1 MDDAREL
8 QYGIEF
14 ETSDADGSIDQ
25 LGEGLDRLEQRI
37 GAAEMGA
44 QRMGAGV
51 VSACDSGAAG
61 ADRFTGAVDRTSG
74 AMEDMAESTRSAADT
89 TRLFGGGL
97 DDAEEDAEGLRAKI
111 RETAEGAE
119 SLGAAFRETMADGLE
134 AGQSITKSF
143 GTGLTGAIDFSR
155 NKVKTFVNDT
165 VKGAQNIATKFKHPI
180 QTIRGDLVKALRG
193 AQDSTEDLG
202 DEADDT
208 TDDLQEMGAAGETAG
223 NQVSEAIKNVVT
235 AFVGLEAI
243 KQGIELLKQFGASA
257 LEAYSATET
266 TSKQFDTLFSTSAA
280 EWVDNYSEAVH
291 RSTSEVMGFM
301 VQNKT
306 MYQEMGIT
314 GEAAEELSTLTTS
327 LAYDFGNAFSMDD
340 AEALGLVQSAI
351 QGDTA
356 ALSAYGVTLDE
367 TALKQSAAALGRSE
381 NIDALD
387 DAAMAQVRLNAIL
400 DQTADVQQAA
410 INQTGGLTNSV
421 KSLNGVWSNFL
432 TTAGSKFAP
441 AIENIVGAVVDD
453 WPTIEPMLL
462 SFVDVLADGIGGVA
476 PTLIE
481 LAQNLI
487 PAVTSVLGTLVS
499 AAGPVLSVFTDIA
512 SSALPPLVEIVESLV
527 SYVLPPFLSTLET
540 LNTNVIQPLIPVIQ
554 QIASQVLPVFGQAF
568 SAAGQ
573 IIGQL
578 ASSVIPPLTQI
589 LGVLIQA
596 IQPIISAAQSFISA
610 LLPPLMTLISAAG
623 NILSGVILPVVS
635 ALSPVLSVIG
645 DVLGVIGDVLGK
657 VVGWLA
663 DGAGKVVDFFTGLFG
678 GAKESSAAV
687 EELGNSV
694 TDLGAAT
701 ESVKSPE
708 IEIPEPKVP
717 DIPAIA
723 VPVETTPFELPD
735 FSTDLTPLSLPIT
748 AEVPEITPPTVEA
761 VNIPVTVET
770 PIIPEPEVTAVELP
784 VTVEKPVI
792 PEPDIEP
799 ARLPVDAEKPEILTP
814 DVSPVIIPVTVEKP
828 VIPEADITPIVIP
841 VTAETPIIQTPE
853 VPTVVVPVTA
863 EKPIIQKP
871 DVPLV
876 ILPVVAEVPEIT
888 PPPVETVNIPVF
900 AETPVIPEP
909 DVSPVTIPVNLE
921 LSDLD
926 IPTPEPITVPVN
938 VERPVIPEPEIVM
951 IVIPVSVQKPVI
963 PEPDPPDMPT
973 LTLGPADTA
982 PFNQSMAKAA
992 QDASDAGQASAKALQ
1007 TFYENSL
1014 DNIGTVASSTFA
1026 RAASDAENSWSRMV
1040 DAAREGARSIVSS
1053 FQDIGAA
1060 ANKAGNTKLTISSA
1074 SIPSHASGTSSFE
1087 GGWTRMNEEGGE
1099 LAYLPSGTAI
1109 IPADQTDKIIN
1120 DATTTNN
1127 SSTAEYTDSSTFAPQ
1142 LSIVMGEGGGA
1153 VDEEALLARIR
1164 DQMEQFWR
1172 EKKEEEYHKRALQ
1185 GAHAR

>member
-14 ETSDADGSIDQ
+14 ETSEADGSIDQ

-74 AMEDMAESTRSAADT
+74 AMEDMADTTRTAADT
-89 TRLFGGGL
+89 TREFGGGL
-97 DDAEEDAEGLRAKI
+97 DDAEEDAEALRAKI

-119 SLGAAFRETMADGLE
+119 DLGAAFRETMADGLE
-134 AGQSITKSF
+134 AGQSVAKSF

-180 QTIRGDLVKALRG
+180 QTIRTGLVKALRG

-202 DEADDT
+202 DAAEDT
-208 TDDLQEMGAAGETAG
+208 EDDLREMGDAGEEAG
-223 NQVSEAIKNVVT
+223 GQVSEAIKSVV
-235 AFVGLEAI
+235 ASFIGLEAI

-257 LEAYSATET
+257 MEAYSATET
-266 TSKQFDTLFSTSAA
+266 TSKQFDALFSTSAA
-280 EWVDNYSEAVH
+280 EWAENYSDAVH
-291 RSTSEVMGFM
+291 RSTSEVKSFM
-301 VQNKT
+301 VQNKA

-314 GEAAEELSTLTTS
+314 GQAAEELSALTTS

-356 ALSAYGVTLDE
+356 ALNAYGISLDE
-367 TALKQSAAALGRSE
+367 TALKQSAAALGLSE

-387 DAAMAQVRLNAIL
+387 AAAMAQVRLNAIL
-400 DQTADVQQAA
+400 EQSGAIQEAA
-410 INQTGGLTNSV
+410 VKQTGGLTNSV

-432 TTAGSKFAP
+432 TSAGSKFAP
-441 AIENIVGAVVDD
+441 AIEGVIGAVLDD

-487 PAVTSVLGTLVS
+487 PSVTSVLGTLVG
-499 AAGPVLSVFTDIA
+499 AAGPVLDVFTDIA

-573 IIGQL
+573 IIGQI
-578 ASSVIPPLTQI
+578 ATSVIPPLTQI

-596 IQPIISAAQSFISA
+596 MQPIISAVQSFISA
-610 LLPPLMTLISAAG
+610 LLPPLMSLISTAG
-623 NILSGVILPVVS
+623 KLLSGVILPAVS
-635 ALSPVLSVIG
+635 ALSPVLSVVG
-645 DVLGVIGDVLGK
+645 DILGVIGDVLGK

-663 DGAGKVVDFFTGLFG
+663 DGASKVVDFFTGLFG

-701 ESVKSPE
+701 ESVQSPQ
-708 IEIPEPKVP
+708 IEIPTPEVP
-717 DIPAIA
+717 EIPAIT
-723 VPVETTPFELPD
+723 VPVETSTFELPD
-735 FSTDLTPLSLPIT
+735 FSAEITPLDLPIT
-748 AEVPEITPPTVEA
+748 AEVPEIVPPAVEA
-761 VNIPVTVET
+761 VNIPVTVE
-770 PIIPEPEVTAVELP
+770 PPVIPEPEVPTVELP
-784 VTVEKPVI
+784 VTVQKPVI

-799 ARLPVDAEKPEILTP
+799 VKLPVEAEKPDIPAPDIP
-814 DVSPVIIPVTVEKP
+814 DVL
-828 VIPEADITPIVIP
+828 
-841 VTAETPIIQTPE
+841 
-853 VPTVVVPVTA
+853 VPVTA
-863 EKPIIQKP
+863 EK
-871 DVPLV
+871 
-876 ILPVVAEVPEIT
+876 
-888 PPPVETVNIPVF
+888 
-900 AETPVIPEP
+900 PVIPEP

-926 IPTPEPITVPVN
+926 IPTLEPITLPVN
-938 VERPVIPEPEIVM
+938 VEKPVIPEPEIVM

-963 PEPDPPDMPT
+963 PEPEPPAMPA
-973 LTLGPADTA
+973 LTLGPVNTA
-982 PFNQSMAKAA
+982 PFDQSIAKSM
-992 QDASDAGQASAKALQ
+992 QDADASGQASAKALQ
-1007 TFYENSL
+1007 TFYGSAM
-1014 DNIGTVASSTFA
+1014 DNIGTAASSTFA
-1026 RAASDAENSWSRMV
+1026 RAAADAENSWSRMV
-1040 DAAREGARSIVSS
+1040 DAAREGARNIVSS

-1074 SIPSHASGTSSFE
+1074 SIPSHASGTPSFE

-1109 IPADQTDKIIN
+1109 IPADQTEKIIN
-1120 DATTTNN
+1120 DSTTNN
-1127 SSTAEYTDSSTFAPQ
+1127 SSAVEYTDSSTFAPQ
-1142 LSIVMGEGGGA
+1142 LSIVVGEGGGP

>member
-14 ETSDADGSIDQ
+14 ETSEADGSIDQ

-74 AMEDMAESTRSAADT
+74 AMEDMADTTRTAADT
-89 TRLFGGGL
+89 TREFGGGL
-97 DDAEEDAEGLRAKI
+97 DDAEEDAEALRAKI

-119 SLGAAFRETMADGLE
+119 DLGAAFRETMADGLE
-134 AGQSITKSF
+134 AGQSVAKSF

-180 QTIRGDLVKALRG
+180 QTIRTGLVKALRG

-202 DEADDT
+202 DAAEDT
-208 TDDLQEMGAAGETAG
+208 EDDLREMGDAGEEAG
-223 NQVSEAIKNVVT
+223 GQVSEAIKSVV
-235 AFVGLEAI
+235 ASFIGLEAI

-257 LEAYSATET
+257 MEAYSATET
-266 TSKQFDTLFSTSAA
+266 TSKQFDALFSTSAA
-280 EWVDNYSEAVH
+280 EWAENYSDAVH
-291 RSTSEVMGFM
+291 RSTSEVKSFM
-301 VQNKT
+301 VQNKA

-314 GEAAEELSTLTTS
+314 GQAAEELSTLTTS

-356 ALSAYGVTLDE
+356 ALNAYGISLDE
-367 TALKQSAAALGRSE
+367 TALKQSAAALGLSE

-400 DQTADVQQAA
+400 EQSGAIQEAA
-410 INQTGGLTNSV
+410 VKQTGGLTNSV

-432 TTAGSKFAP
+432 TSAGSKFAP
-441 AIENIVGAVVDD
+441 AIEGVIGAVLDD

-487 PAVTSVLGTLVS
+487 PSVTSVLGTLVG
-499 AAGPVLSVFTDIA
+499 AAGPVLDVFTDIA

-573 IIGQL
+573 IIGQI
-578 ASSVIPPLTQI
+578 ATSVIPPLTQI

-596 IQPIISAAQSFISA
+596 MQPIISAVQSFISA
-610 LLPPLMTLISAAG
+610 LLPPLMSLISTAG
-623 NILSGVILPVVS
+623 KLLSGVILPAVS
-635 ALSPVLSVIG
+635 ALSPVLSVVG
-645 DVLGVIGDVLGK
+645 DILGVIGDVLGK

-663 DGAGKVVDFFTGLFG
+663 DGASKVVDFFTGLFG

-701 ESVKSPE
+701 ESVQSPQ
-708 IEIPEPKVP
+708 IEIPTPEVP
-717 DIPAIA
+717 EIPAIT
-723 VPVETTPFELPD
+723 VPVETSTFELPD
-735 FSTDLTPLSLPIT
+735 FSAEITPLDLPIT
-748 AEVPEITPPTVEA
+748 AEVPEIVPPAVEA
-761 VNIPVTVET
+761 VNIPVTVE
-770 PIIPEPEVTAVELP
+770 PPVIPEPEVPTVELS
-784 VTVEKPVI
+784 VTVQKPVI

-799 ARLPVDAEKPEILTP
+799 VKLPVEAEKPDIPAPDIP
-814 DVSPVIIPVTVEKP
+814 DVL
-828 VIPEADITPIVIP
+828 
-841 VTAETPIIQTPE
+841 
-853 VPTVVVPVTA
+853 VPVTA
-863 EKPIIQKP
+863 EK
-871 DVPLV
+871 
-876 ILPVVAEVPEIT
+876 
-888 PPPVETVNIPVF
+888 
-900 AETPVIPEP
+900 PVIPEP

-926 IPTPEPITVPVN
+926 IPTLEPITLPVN
-938 VERPVIPEPEIVM
+938 VEKPVIPEPEIVM

-963 PEPDPPDMPT
+963 PEPEPPAMPA
-973 LTLGPADTA
+973 LTLGPVNTA
-982 PFNQSMAKAA
+982 PFDQSIAKSM
-992 QDASDAGQASAKALQ
+992 QDADASGQASAKALQ
-1007 TFYENSL
+1007 TFYGSAM
-1014 DNIGTVASSTFA
+1014 DNIGTAASSTFA
-1026 RAASDAENSWSRMV
+1026 RAAADAENSWSRMV
-1040 DAAREGARSIVSS
+1040 DAAREGARNIVSS

-1074 SIPSHASGTSSFE
+1074 SIPSHASGTPSFE

-1109 IPADQTDKIIN
+1109 IPADQTEKIIN
-1120 DATTTNN
+1120 DSTTNN
-1127 SSTAEYTDSSTFAPQ
+1127 SSAVEYTDSSTFAPQ
-1142 LSIVMGEGGGA
+1142 LSIVVGEGGGP

>member
-14 ETSDADGSIDQ
+14 ETSEADGSIDQ

-74 AMEDMAESTRSAADT
+74 AMEDMADTTRTAADT
-89 TRLFGGGL
+89 TREFGGGL
-97 DDAEEDAEGLRAKI
+97 DDAEEDAEALRAKI

-119 SLGAAFRETMADGLE
+119 DLGAAFRETMADGLE
-134 AGQSITKSF
+134 AGQSVAKSF

-180 QTIRGDLVKALRG
+180 QTIRTGLVKALRG

-202 DEADDT
+202 DAAEDT
-208 TDDLQEMGAAGETAG
+208 EDDLREMGDAGEEAG
-223 NQVSEAIKNVVT
+223 GQVSEAIKSVV
-235 AFVGLEAI
+235 ASFIGLEAI

-257 LEAYSATET
+257 MEAYSATET
-266 TSKQFDTLFSTSAA
+266 TSKQFDALFSTSAA
-280 EWVDNYSEAVH
+280 EWAENYSDAVH
-291 RSTSEVMGFM
+291 RSTSEVKSFM
-301 VQNKT
+301 VQNKA

-314 GEAAEELSTLTTS
+314 GQAAEELSTLTTS

-356 ALSAYGVTLDE
+356 ALNAYGISLDE
-367 TALKQSAAALGRSE
+367 TALKQSAAALGLSE

-400 DQTADVQQAA
+400 EQSGAIQEAA
-410 INQTGGLTNSV
+410 VKQTGGLTNSV

-432 TTAGSKFAP
+432 TSAGSKFAP
-441 AIENIVGAVVDD
+441 AIEGVIGAVLDD

-487 PAVTSVLGTLVS
+487 PSVTSVLGTLVG
-499 AAGPVLSVFTDIA
+499 AAGPVLDVFTDIA

-573 IIGQL
+573 IIGQI
-578 ASSVIPPLTQI
+578 ATSVIPPLTQI

-596 IQPIISAAQSFISA
+596 MQPIISAVQSFISA
-610 LLPPLMTLISAAG
+610 LLPPLMSLISTAG
-623 NILSGVILPVVS
+623 KLLSGVILPAVS
-635 ALSPVLSVIG
+635 ALSPVLSVVGEI
-645 DVLGVIGDVLGK
+645 LGVIGDVLGK

-663 DGAGKVVDFFTGLFG
+663 DGASKVVDFFTGLFG

-701 ESVKSPE
+701 ESVQSPQ
-708 IEIPEPKVP
+708 IEIPTPEVP
-717 DIPAIA
+717 EIPAIT
-723 VPVETTPFELPD
+723 VPVETSTFELPD
-735 FSTDLTPLSLPIT
+735 FSAEITPLDLPIT
-748 AEVPEITPPTVEA
+748 AEVPEIVPPAVEA
-761 VNIPVTVET
+761 VNIPVTVE
-770 PIIPEPEVTAVELP
+770 PPVIPEPEVPTVELP
-784 VTVEKPVI
+784 VTVQKPVI

-799 ARLPVDAEKPEILTP
+799 VKLPVEAEKPDIPAPDIP
-814 DVSPVIIPVTVEKP
+814 DVL
-828 VIPEADITPIVIP
+828 
-841 VTAETPIIQTPE
+841 
-853 VPTVVVPVTA
+853 VPVTA
-863 EKPIIQKP
+863 EK
-871 DVPLV
+871 
-876 ILPVVAEVPEIT
+876 
-888 PPPVETVNIPVF
+888 
-900 AETPVIPEP
+900 PVIPEP

-926 IPTPEPITVPVN
+926 IPTLEPITLPVN
-938 VERPVIPEPEIVM
+938 VEKPVIPEPEIVM

-963 PEPDPPDMPT
+963 PEPDPPAMPT
-973 LTLGPADTA
+973 LTLGPVNTA
-982 PFNQSMAKAA
+982 PFDQSIAKSM
-992 QDASDAGQASAKALQ
+992 QDADAAGQASVKALQ
-1007 TFYENSL
+1007 TFYGSAM
-1014 DNIGTVASSTFA
+1014 DNIGTAASSTFA
-1026 RAASDAENSWSRMV
+1026 RAAADAENSWSRMV
-1040 DAAREGARSIVSS
+1040 DAAREGARNIVSS

-1074 SIPSHASGTSSFE
+1074 SIPSHASGTPSFE

-1109 IPADQTDKIIN
+1109 IPADQTEKIIN
-1120 DATTTNN
+1120 DSTTNN
-1127 SSTAEYTDSSTFAPQ
+1127 SSAVEYTDSSTFAPQ
-1142 LSIVMGEGGGA
+1142 LSIVVGEGGGP

>member
-14 ETSDADGSIDQ
+14 ETSEADGSIDQ

-74 AMEDMAESTRSAADT
+74 AMEDMADTTRTAADT
-89 TRLFGGGL
+89 TREFGGGL
-97 DDAEEDAEGLRAKI
+97 DDAEEDAEALRAKI

-119 SLGAAFRETMADGLE
+119 DLGAAFRETMADGLE
-134 AGQSITKSF
+134 AGQSVAKSF

-180 QTIRGDLVKALRG
+180 QTIRTGLVKALRG
-193 AQDSTEDLG
+193 ARDSTEDLG
-202 DEADDT
+202 DAAEDT
-208 TDDLQEMGAAGETAG
+208 EDDLREMGDAGEEAG
-223 NQVSEAIKNVVT
+223 GQVSEAIKSVV
-235 AFVGLEAI
+235 ASFIGLEAI

-257 LEAYSATET
+257 MEAYSATET
-266 TSKQFDTLFSTSAA
+266 TSKQFDALFSTSAA
-280 EWVDNYSEAVH
+280 EWAENYSDAVH
-291 RSTSEVMGFM
+291 RSTSEVKSFM
-301 VQNKT
+301 VQNKA

-314 GEAAEELSTLTTS
+314 GQAAEELSTLTTS

-356 ALSAYGVTLDE
+356 ALNAYGISLDE
-367 TALKQSAAALGRSE
+367 TALKQSAAALGLSE

-400 DQTADVQQAA
+400 EQSGAIQEAA
-410 INQTGGLTNSV
+410 VKQTGGLTNSV

-432 TTAGSKFAP
+432 TSAGSKFAP
-441 AIENIVGAVVDD
+441 AIEGVIGAVLDD

-487 PAVTSVLGTLVS
+487 PSVTSVLGTLVG
-499 AAGPVLSVFTDIA
+499 AAGPVLDVFTDIA

-573 IIGQL
+573 IIGQI
-578 ASSVIPPLTQI
+578 ATSVIPPLTQI

-596 IQPIISAAQSFISA
+596 MQPIISAVQSFISA
-610 LLPPLMTLISAAG
+610 LLPPLMSLISTAG
-623 NILSGVILPVVS
+623 KLLSGVILPAVS
-635 ALSPVLSVIG
+635 ALSPVLSVVGEI
-645 DVLGVIGDVLGK
+645 LGVIGDVLGK

-663 DGAGKVVDFFTGLFG
+663 DGASKVVDFFTGLFG

-701 ESVKSPE
+701 ESVQSPQ
-708 IEIPEPKVP
+708 IEIPTPEVP
-717 DIPAIA
+717 EIPAIT
-723 VPVETTPFELPD
+723 VPVETSTFELPD
-735 FSTDLTPLSLPIT
+735 FSAEITPLDLPIT
-748 AEVPEITPPTVEA
+748 AEVPEIVPPAVEA
-761 VNIPVTVET
+761 VNIPVTVE
-770 PIIPEPEVTAVELP
+770 PPVIPEPEVPTVELP
-784 VTVEKPVI
+784 VTVQKPVI

-799 ARLPVDAEKPEILTP
+799 VKLPVEAEKPDIPAPDIP
-814 DVSPVIIPVTVEKP
+814 DVL
-828 VIPEADITPIVIP
+828 
-841 VTAETPIIQTPE
+841 
-853 VPTVVVPVTA
+853 VPVAA
-863 EKPIIQKP
+863 EK
-871 DVPLV
+871 
-876 ILPVVAEVPEIT
+876 
-888 PPPVETVNIPVF
+888 
-900 AETPVIPEP
+900 PVIPEP

-926 IPTPEPITVPVN
+926 IPTLEPITLPVN
-938 VERPVIPEPEIVM
+938 VEKPVIPEPEIVM

-963 PEPDPPDMPT
+963 PEPEPPAMPT
-973 LTLGPADTA
+973 LTLGPVNTA
-982 PFNQSMAKAA
+982 PFDQSIAKSM
-992 QDASDAGQASAKALQ
+992 QDADAAGQASAKALQ
-1007 TFYENSL
+1007 TFYGSAM
-1014 DNIGTVASSTFA
+1014 DNIGTAASSTFA
-1026 RAASDAENSWSRMV
+1026 RAAADAENSWSRMV
-1040 DAAREGARSIVSS
+1040 DAAREGTRNIVSS

-1074 SIPSHASGTSSFE
+1074 SIPSHASGTPSFE

-1109 IPADQTDKIIN
+1109 IPADQTEKIIN
-1120 DATTTNN
+1120 DSTTNN
-1127 SSTAEYTDSSTFAPQ
+1127 SSAVEYTDSSTFAPQ
-1142 LSIVMGEGGGA
+1142 LSIVVGEGGGP

>member
-14 ETSDADGSIDQ
+14 ETSEADGSIDQ

-74 AMEDMAESTRSAADT
+74 AMEDMADTTRTAADT
-89 TRLFGGGL
+89 TREFGGGL
-97 DDAEEDAEGLRAKI
+97 DDTEEDAEALRAKI

-119 SLGAAFRETMADGLE
+119 DLGAAFRETMADGLE
-134 AGQSITKSF
+134 AGQSVAKSF

-180 QTIRGDLVKALRG
+180 QTIRTGLVKALRG

-202 DEADDT
+202 DAAEDT
-208 TDDLQEMGAAGETAG
+208 EDDLREMGDAGEEAG
-223 NQVSEAIKNVVT
+223 GQVSEAIKSVV
-235 AFVGLEAI
+235 ASFIGLEAI

-257 LEAYSATET
+257 MEAYSATET
-266 TSKQFDTLFSTSAA
+266 TSKQFDALFSTSAA
-280 EWVDNYSEAVH
+280 EWAENYSDAVH
-291 RSTSEVMGFM
+291 RSTSEVKSFMG
-301 VQNKT
+301 QNKA

-314 GEAAEELSTLTTS
+314 GQAAEELSALTTS

-356 ALSAYGVTLDE
+356 ALNAYGISLDE
-367 TALKQSAAALGRSE
+367 TALKQSAAALGLSE

-387 DAAMAQVRLNAIL
+387 AAAMAQVRLNAIL
-400 DQTADVQQAA
+400 EQSGAIQEAA
-410 INQTGGLTNSV
+410 VKQTGGLTNSV

-432 TTAGSKFAP
+432 TSAGSKFAP
-441 AIENIVGAVVDD
+441 AIEGVIGAVLDD

-487 PAVTSVLGTLVS
+487 PSVTSVLGTLVG
-499 AAGPVLSVFTDIA
+499 AAGPVLDVFTDIA

-573 IIGQL
+573 IIGQI
-578 ASSVIPPLTQI
+578 ATSVIPPLTQI

-596 IQPIISAAQSFISA
+596 MQPIISAVQSFISA
-610 LLPPLMTLISAAG
+610 LLPPLMSLISTAG
-623 NILSGVILPVVS
+623 KLLSGVILPAVS
-635 ALSPVLSVIG
+635 ALSPVLSVVG
-645 DVLGVIGDVLGK
+645 DILGVIGDVLGK

-663 DGAGKVVDFFTGLFG
+663 DGASKVVDFFTGLFG

-701 ESVKSPE
+701 ESVQSPQ
-708 IEIPEPKVP
+708 IEIPTPEVP
-717 DIPAIA
+717 EIPAIT
-723 VPVETTPFELPD
+723 VPVETSTFELPD
-735 FSTDLTPLSLPIT
+735 FSAEITPLDLPIT
-748 AEVPEITPPTVEA
+748 AEVPEIVPPAVEA
-761 VNIPVTVET
+761 VNIPVTVE
-770 PIIPEPEVTAVELP
+770 PPVIPEPEVPTVELP
-784 VTVEKPVI
+784 VTVQKPVI

-799 ARLPVDAEKPEILTP
+799 VKLPVEAEKPDIPAPDIP
-814 DVSPVIIPVTVEKP
+814 DVL
-828 VIPEADITPIVIP
+828 
-841 VTAETPIIQTPE
+841 
-853 VPTVVVPVTA
+853 VPVTA
-863 EKPIIQKP
+863 EK
-871 DVPLV
+871 
-876 ILPVVAEVPEIT
+876 
-888 PPPVETVNIPVF
+888 
-900 AETPVIPEP
+900 PVIPEP

-926 IPTPEPITVPVN
+926 IPTLEPITLPVN
-938 VERPVIPEPEIVM
+938 VEKPVIPEPEIVM

-963 PEPDPPDMPT
+963 PEPEPPAMPA
-973 LTLGPADTA
+973 LTLGPVNTA
-982 PFNQSMAKAA
+982 PFDQSIAKSM
-992 QDASDAGQASAKALQ
+992 QDADASGQASAKALQ
-1007 TFYENSL
+1007 TFYGSAM
-1014 DNIGTVASSTFA
+1014 DNIGTAASSTFA
-1026 RAASDAENSWSRMV
+1026 RAAADAENSWSRMV
-1040 DAAREGARSIVSS
+1040 DAAREGARNIVSS

-1074 SIPSHASGTSSFE
+1074 SIPSHASGTPSFE

-1109 IPADQTDKIIN
+1109 IPADQTEKIIN
-1120 DATTTNN
+1120 DSTTNN
-1127 SSTAEYTDSSTFAPQ
+1127 SSAVEYTDSSTFAPQ
-1142 LSIVMGEGGGA
+1142 LSIVVGEGGGP

>member
-25 LGEGLDRLEQRI
+25 LGEGIDRLEQRI

-74 AMEDMAESTRSAADT
+74 AMDDMAESTRGAADT

-97 DDAEEDAEGLRAKI
+97 DDAEEDAESFRAKI

-119 SLGAAFRETMADGLE
+119 DLGAAFRETMADGLE
-134 AGQSITKSF
+134 AGHSIAKSF

-165 VKGAQNIATKFKHPI
+165 VKGAQNIAAKFKHPI
-180 QTIRGDLVKALRG
+180 QTIRTGLVKALRG

-202 DEADDT
+202 EEADDT
-208 TDDLQEMGAAGETAG
+208 ADDLQEMGAAGEEAG
-223 NQVSEAIKNVVT
+223 NQVSEAIKSVVT

-243 KQGIELLKQFGASA
+243 NQGIELLKQFGASA

-306 MYQEMGIT
+306 MYQELGIT
-314 GEAAEELSTLTTS
+314 GEAAEELSSLTTS

-367 TALKQSAAALGRSE
+367 TALKQSAAALGLSE

-487 PAVTSVLGTLVS
+487 PSVTSVLGTLVS
-499 AAGPVLSVFTDIA
+499 AAGPVLSVFTEIA
-512 SSALPPLVEIVESLV
+512 GSALPPLVEIIESLV
-527 SYVLPPFLSTLET
+527 SYVVPPFISILET

-554 QIASQVLPVFGQAF
+554 QIAQQVLPVFGQAF

-610 LLPPLMTLISAAG
+610 LLPPLMSLISAVG

-635 ALSPVLSVIG
+635 GLSPVLSVVA
-645 DVLGVIGDVLGK
+645 DVLGVITDILAK
-657 VVGWLA
+657 TVGWLA
-663 DGAGKVVDFFTGLFG
+663 DGASKVVDFFSGLFG

-708 IEIPEPKVP
+708 IEIPKPEVP
-717 DIPAIA
+717 DIPTIT

-735 FSTDLTPLSLPIT
+735 FTADLTPLSLPVT
-748 AEVPEITPPTVEA
+748 AEVPEITPPPVDA
-761 VNIPVTVET
+761 VNIPVTVEM
-770 PIIPEPEVTAVELP
+770 PVIPEPEVKAVELP

-799 ARLPVDAEKPEILTP
+799 VKLPVEAEKPDIPAP
-814 DVSPVIIPVTVEKP
+814 DV
-828 VIPEADITPIVIP
+828 
-841 VTAETPIIQTPE
+841 
-853 VPTVVVPVTA
+853 VPVVVPVTA
-863 EKPIIQKP
+863 EQ
-871 DVPLV
+871 
-876 ILPVVAEVPEIT
+876 
-888 PPPVETVNIPVF
+888 
-900 AETPVIPEP
+900 PVIPEP

-926 IPTPEPITVPVN
+926 IPTPEPITLPVN

-973 LTLGPADTA
+973 LTLGAANTA

-992 QDASDAGQASAKALQ
+992 QDAENAGQTSAKALQ
-1007 TFYENSL
+1007 TFYESSM
-1014 DNIGTVASSTFA
+1014 DNIGTAASSTFA

-1040 DAAREGARSIVSS
+1040 DAAREGARNIVSS

-1074 SIPSHASGTSSFE
+1074 SIPSHASGTPSFE

-1120 DATTTNN
+1120 DATTNN

-1142 LSIVMGEGGGA
+1142 LSIVMGEGGGSI
-1153 VDEEALLARIR
+1153 DEEALLARIR

>member
-14 ETSDADGSIDQ
+14 ETSEADGSIDQ

-74 AMEDMAESTRSAADT
+74 AMEDMADTTRTAADT
-89 TRLFGGGL
+89 TREFGGGL
-97 DDAEEDAEGLRAKI
+97 DDAEEDAEALRAKI

-119 SLGAAFRETMADGLE
+119 DLGAAFRETMADGLE
-134 AGQSITKSF
+134 AGQSVAKSF

-180 QTIRGDLVKALRG
+180 QTIRTGLVKALRG
-193 AQDSTEDLG
+193 ARDSTEDLG
-202 DEADDT
+202 DAAEDT
-208 TDDLQEMGAAGETAG
+208 EDDLREMGDAGEEAG
-223 NQVSEAIKNVVT
+223 GQVSEAIKSVV
-235 AFVGLEAI
+235 ASFIGLEAI

-257 LEAYSATET
+257 MEAYSATET
-266 TSKQFDTLFSTSAA
+266 TSKQFDALFSTSAA
-280 EWVDNYSEAVH
+280 EWAENYSDAVH
-291 RSTSEVMGFM
+291 RSTSEVKSFM
-301 VQNKT
+301 VQNKA

-314 GEAAEELSTLTTS
+314 GQAAEELSTLTTS

-356 ALSAYGVTLDE
+356 ALNAYGISLDE
-367 TALKQSAAALGRSE
+367 TALKQSAAALGLSE

-400 DQTADVQQAA
+400 EQSGAIQEAA
-410 INQTGGLTNSV
+410 VKQTGGLTNSV

-432 TTAGSKFAP
+432 TSAGSKFAP
-441 AIENIVGAVVDD
+441 AIEGVIGAVLDD

-487 PAVTSVLGTLVS
+487 PSVTSVLGTLVG
-499 AAGPVLSVFTDIA
+499 AAGPVLDVFTDIA

-573 IIGQL
+573 IIGQI
-578 ASSVIPPLTQI
+578 ATSVIPPLTQI

-596 IQPIISAAQSFISA
+596 MQPIISAVQSFISA
-610 LLPPLMTLISAAG
+610 LLPPLMSLISTAG
-623 NILSGVILPVVS
+623 KLLSGVILPAVS
-635 ALSPVLSVIG
+635 ALSPVLSVVGEI
-645 DVLGVIGDVLGK
+645 LGVIGDVLGK

-663 DGAGKVVDFFTGLFG
+663 DGASKVVDFFTGLFG

-701 ESVKSPE
+701 ESVQSPQ
-708 IEIPEPKVP
+708 IEIPTPEVP
-717 DIPAIA
+717 EIPAIT
-723 VPVETTPFELPD
+723 VPVETSTFELPD
-735 FSTDLTPLSLPIT
+735 FSAEITPLDLPIT
-748 AEVPEITPPTVEA
+748 AEVPEIVPPAVEA
-761 VNIPVTVET
+761 VNIPVTVE
-770 PIIPEPEVTAVELP
+770 PPVIPEPEVPTVELP
-784 VTVEKPVI
+784 VTVQKPVI

-799 ARLPVDAEKPEILTP
+799 VKLPVEAEKPDIPAPDIP
-814 DVSPVIIPVTVEKP
+814 DVL
-828 VIPEADITPIVIP
+828 
-841 VTAETPIIQTPE
+841 
-853 VPTVVVPVTA
+853 VPVAA
-863 EKPIIQKP
+863 EK
-871 DVPLV
+871 
-876 ILPVVAEVPEIT
+876 
-888 PPPVETVNIPVF
+888 
-900 AETPVIPEP
+900 PVIPEP

-926 IPTPEPITVPVN
+926 IPTLEPITLPVN
-938 VERPVIPEPEIVM
+938 VEKPVIPEPEIVM

-963 PEPDPPDMPT
+963 PEPEPPAMPT
-973 LTLGPADTA
+973 LTLGPVNTA
-982 PFNQSMAKAA
+982 PFDQSIAKSM
-992 QDASDAGQASAKALQ
+992 QDADAAGQASAKALQ
-1007 TFYENSL
+1007 TFYGSAM
-1014 DNIGTVASSTFA
+1014 DNIGTAASSTFA
-1026 RAASDAENSWSRMV
+1026 RAAADAENSWSRMV
-1040 DAAREGARSIVSS
+1040 DAAREGTRNIVSS

-1074 SIPSHASGTSSFE
+1074 SIPSHASGTPSFE

-1109 IPADQTDKIIN
+1109 IPADQTEKIIN
-1120 DATTTNN
+1120 DSTTNN
-1127 SSTAEYTDSSTFAPQ
+1127 SSAVEYTDSSTFSPQ
-1142 LSIVMGEGGGA
+1142 LSIVVGEGGGP